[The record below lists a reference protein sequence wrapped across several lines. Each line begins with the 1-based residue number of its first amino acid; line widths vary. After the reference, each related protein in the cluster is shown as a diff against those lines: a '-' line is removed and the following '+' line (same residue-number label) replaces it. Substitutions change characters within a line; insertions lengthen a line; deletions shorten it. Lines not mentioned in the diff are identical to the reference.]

1 MMSSKS
7 SRFVDFMIFC
17 LIVIYIGSYF
27 MPKHYGVR
35 CDGDSPPL
43 GTMVL
48 VTFYIVWT
56 FFTCKMIRDDPTL
69 KIKE

>member
-1 MMSSKS
+1 
-7 SRFVDFMIFC
+7 
-17 LIVIYIGSYF
+17 